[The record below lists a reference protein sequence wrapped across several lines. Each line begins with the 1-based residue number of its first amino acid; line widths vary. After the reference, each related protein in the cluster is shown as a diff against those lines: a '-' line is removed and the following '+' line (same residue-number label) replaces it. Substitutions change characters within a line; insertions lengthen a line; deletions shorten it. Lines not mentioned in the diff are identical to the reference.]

1 MYKIE
6 IYEDKNGQ
14 SPINDYI
21 HNLQQNDSKDSKIKL
36 NKIISYMRMLK
47 QGGVSIGLP
56 YIKHIEGKIWELRPL
71 RDRILFA
78 YCNNDEIIL
87 LTIFMKQTQKT
98 PRKEIKKAKKL
109 LEDYLKRR
117 GLKWERNLK
126 LGMNWRKN

>member
-14 SPINDYI
+14 SQLKDYI
-21 HNLQQNDSKDSKIKL
+21 KNLQQNDSKDSKIKF

-47 QGGVSIGLP
+47 QEGVFIGQP
-56 YIKHIEGKIWELRPL
+56 YVKHIEGKIWELRPL

-78 YCNNDEIIL
+78 YCNKNEIVL

-98 PRKEIKKAKKL
+98 PRKEIKKAKKF
-109 LEDYLKRR
+109 LEDYLKR
-117 GLKWERNLK
+117 K
-126 LGMNWRKN
+126 

>member
-1 MYKIE
+1 MYKIVF
-6 IYEDKNGQ
+6 YKDNNGQ
-14 SPINDYI
+14 SEIKEYI
-21 HNLQQNDSKDSKIKL
+21 KSLKQNNGKDNKIKFS
-36 NKIISYMRMLK
+36 KIISYMRMLK
-47 QGGVSIGLP
+47 QGGISIGQP
-56 YIKHIEGKIWELRPL
+56 YVKHIEGKIWELRPL

-117 GLKWERNLK
+117 DAKWVKNLK
-126 LGMNWRKN
+126 HGMNLKKN